1 MSLRLRWTRMRLASS
16 CLSAVCLTAIAL
28 FAPMLLSGQGT
39 GGRIVG
45 RVIDPSGAVLGNV
58 KVTATNDATGVAH
71 DSNSNDSG
79 DYTFPD
85 LPVGT
90 YSLTFDLSGFKK
102 AVRHSIT
109 LDVNQVIT
117 LNMTMQLGATQEV
130 VDVTSEAPLVETS
143 STQLGAVVNNRS
155 VNELPLNARDTYQFL
170 QLQPGVQSQLG
181 SSGGTFYGSDSAG
194 SVSVNGG
201 RDRANNF
208 SVNGGDANDQ
218 FVNLPTIQP
227 TPDAI
232 EEFRVISN
240 TFDAEYGRNSG
251 AVVNVVTKSGTN
263 QWHGNVYEYF
273 RNKVLNAQGYFNTVK
288 PQFNQNQFGGT
299 FGGPIRKDRTFFFTS
314 FEGRRLRQGV
324 SGEIVPIPSTQELP
338 TVTQG
343 GSVFAGGFPLCW
355 PGTGPNTPNPCTPNQ
370 INDPFL
376 ANALNGRPGCT
387 AAINALG
394 GTTPAA
400 GVSWGSPYNTTGPVG
415 IFPTDTNGNAT
426 VPTACMDPVAVDLLR
441 FVPAANRP
449 DGTYQ
454 AVPTSPDNQNQFT
467 FRFDHHI
474 NDHQSF
480 SFYYYFTDDASLQ
493 PFYNFQASGANIPGF
508 GAKVNSRYQQFN
520 PSHTWTISNS
530 LVNEARFTYMREGQ
544 LTFQHPQNTGSVQSS
559 CTSAVAP
566 GVCFGGTSDSS
577 AGPNSIQG
585 QLGTNPQYG
594 ITTGLPPNHT
604 GVPFVSVS
612 GGFAIGNGWEGE
624 LPQVGNSFMWTDNL
638 TWVKGNHTF
647 KFGGDIRRARFDQTL
662 YYNVSGEFTFNS
674 STANSVQYNDNY
686 PTYLLGLADSYV
698 QGSAQRE
705 NVRTTGVYAFAQ
717 DSWKIKPSLTLNY
730 GLRWELD
737 TPLTDVLHHVQT
749 FRPGQNTTQYPCIL
763 TSTEQTNFGATN
775 CADAGVQPTG
785 LVVPGDKGVPN
796 GMTQTYYKA
805 FAPRVGIAYSP
816 NFTDGFL
823 GKVFG
828 ANGKTSIRSGWGMF
842 YNPMEQLVLEQFGA
856 EPPFGGSTFL
866 PGTFFNTPFVAQNGT
881 VNPNPFNGILSP
893 KPGTPTDW
901 ASFRPMLLYGDFQ
914 PHMRTQYTAQY
925 NFTIQRELAKDIV
938 LQLGYVGSQGHR
950 LLASHDINAAN
961 PQTCLDMYNI
971 SQYYA
976 PLLPDGSPNP
986 NANAS
991 LNSAYACGPF
1001 AEDNQFILPANSIP
1015 AGFTLHMPYGSVAQ
1029 YGSGNPA
1036 LNLVGVRPYS
1046 SPGCDPTGAPFTIKT
1061 GCPVDGVPVFTN
1073 IFAED
1078 TIAASGYNS
1087 FQASLEKRFSHGL
1100 QLQAAYTFSKSL
1112 DWASSFEE
1120 TVNPFN
1126 WKASRALSLFNSK
1139 QRFVINYVWA
1149 IPTRKFE
1156 GVKGKVLDDWQL
1168 SGIISLQSGFPIRI
1182 QTQDDNELISSLF
1195 FLGAGAPQ
1203 MTGNTPQILSP
1214 KVLTAND
1221 GTACTSPSTQT
1232 CAHYYLNPAQFSD
1245 PTLGTFATTP
1255 RSICCGPGENQWDIT
1270 VAKKISLDEARYFQ
1284 FRADIFNLFNKT
1296 QFVNPDGNFSNT
1308 TFGQVLQ
1315 ARDPRLVQFALK
1327 FYF

>member
-1 MSLRLRWTRMRLASS
+1 MSLRARWSRISPGSTYFSVVCM
-16 CLSAVCLTAIAL
+16 AVAIL
-28 FAPMLLSGQGT
+28 FAPMLLSAQGT
-39 GGRIVG
+39 GGRILG
-45 RVIDPSGAVLGNV
+45 RIADPSGAVLGNV
-58 KVTATNDATGVAH
+58 KVTATNDATGVSH
-71 DSNSNDSG
+71 DSASNDSG
-79 DYTFPD
+79 DYVFPD

-90 YSLTFDLSGFKK
+90 YSLTFDLAGFKK
-102 AVRHSIT
+102 AVRHGIT

-117 LNMTMQLGATQEV
+117 LNMSMQLGAAQEV

-155 VNELPLNARDTYQFL
+155 VNELPLNARDSYQFL

-299 FGGPIRKDRTFFFTS
+299 FGGPIKKDRTFFFTS
-314 FEGRRLRQGV
+314 FEGRRVRQGV
-324 SGEIVPIPSTQELP
+324 SGEIVPIPATQELP
-338 TVTQG
+338 TVSQG
-343 GSVFAGGFPLCW
+343 GSVFAGGFPLTW
-355 PGTGPNTPNPCTPNQ
+355 ADGVTQNGVS
-370 INDPFL
+370 DPFV
-376 ANALNGRPGCT
+376 ANTLNGRPGCT
-387 AAINALG
+387 TAIQALG

-400 GVSWGSPYNTTGPVG
+400 GVNWGSPYGSGVPSV
-415 IFPTDTNGNAT
+415 FPTDINGNAT
-426 VPTACMDPVAVDLLR
+426 IPTQCMDPVAVDLLR

-454 AVPTSPDNQNQFT
+454 AVPTSSDSQNQFT
-467 FRFDHHI
+467 VRFDHHI
-474 NDHQSF
+474 NEHQSF
-480 SFYYYFTDDASLQ
+480 SFYYYFTDDANLQ

-544 LTFQHPQNTGSVQSS
+544 LTFQHPQKTGSIQTS
-559 CTSAVAP
+559 CTSAVPQAE
-566 GVCFGGTSDSS
+566 CFGGTSDSS
-577 AGPNSIQG
+577 YIVN
-585 QLGTNPQYG
+585 QLGSNPQYG
-594 ITTGLPPNHT
+594 ITNGLPPNHT

-624 LPQVGNSFMWTDNL
+624 LPQVGNSFMWTDSL

-647 KFGGDIRRARFDQTL
+647 KFGGDVRRSRFDQTL

-674 STANSVQYNDNY
+674 STSNSVQYNDNY
-686 PTYLLGLADSYV
+686 ATYLLGLADSYV

-705 NVRTTGVYAFAQ
+705 NVRSTGVYAFAQ
-717 DSWKIKPSLTLNY
+717 DSWKIKPTLTLNY
-730 GLRWELD
+730 GFRWELD
-737 TPLTDVLHHVQT
+737 TPLTDILHHVQT
-749 FRPGQNTTQYPCIL
+749 FRPGQDTTQYPCTL
-763 TSTEQTNFGATN
+763 TTTEQTNFGATT
-775 CADAGVQPTG
+775 CADAGVLPTG

-805 FAPRVGIAYSP
+805 FGPRIGIAYSP
-816 NFTDGFL
+816 NFTSGFL

-828 ANGKTSIRSGWGMF
+828 ANGKTSIRSGWGLF

-866 PGTFFNTPFVAQNGT
+866 PSTFFNTPFVAQNGT
-881 VNPNPFNGILSP
+881 VNPNPFTGILSP
-893 KPGTPTDW
+893 KPGQNTDW

-914 PHMRTQYTAQY
+914 PKMRTQYTAQY
-925 NFTIQRELAKDIV
+925 NLTIQRELAKDIV

-950 LLASHDINAAN
+950 LLASHDINPAN

-976 PLLPDGSPNP
+976 PTLPNGNPNP
-986 NANAS
+986 NSNPA
-991 LNSAYACGPF
+991 LNTAYACGPF
-1001 AEDNQFILPANSIP
+1001 AEDNQYILPANSIP
-1015 AGFTLHMPYGSVAQ
+1015 TGFTLHMPYGSVAQ
-1029 YGSGNPA
+1029 YGTGNPA
-1036 LNLVGVRPYS
+1036 LNLVGIRPYS
-1046 SPGCDPTGAPFTIKT
+1046 SPNCNPLGAPATTGT

-1078 TIAASGYNS
+1078 TIAPSAYNS

-1126 WKASRALSLFNSK
+1126 YKASRALSLFNSK
-1139 QRFVINYVWA
+1139 QRFVLNYVWA
-1149 IPTRKFE
+1149 IPVRKFE
-1156 GVKGKVLDDWQL
+1156 GFKGKVLDDWQL

-1182 QTQDDNELISSLF
+1182 QTQNDNELISSLF

-1203 MTGNTPQILSP
+1203 MAGNTPQVLNP
-1214 KVLTAND
+1214 KVLTASD
-1221 GTACTSPSTQT
+1221 GTACSSPSTQT
-1232 CAHYYLNPAQFSD
+1232 CAHYYLNPSQFSD
-1245 PTLGTFATTP
+1245 PALGSFATTP

-1270 VAKKISLDEARYFQ
+1270 VAKKIALDEARYFQ